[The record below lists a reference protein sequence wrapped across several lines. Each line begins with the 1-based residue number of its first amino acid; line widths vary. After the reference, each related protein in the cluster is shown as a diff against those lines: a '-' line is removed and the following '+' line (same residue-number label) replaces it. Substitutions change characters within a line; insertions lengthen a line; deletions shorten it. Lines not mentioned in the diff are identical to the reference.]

1 MGLGDRTVTS
11 TAIEPEPEDDEVSP
25 TPAGFLRR
33 YVFSTDHKVIGR
45 QFLFLGLAFLA
56 VGGVMAMLIRWQ
68 LARPGA
74 PVPVVGWLFFRG
86 AGGVISP
93 AAYTS
98 LFTMHGT
105 IMIFFAVT
113 PILIGGFGNFCVP
126 LLIGARDMAFPRLN
140 MASFWTMA
148 AATGVLI
155 SSFFVPLGAAQAG
168 WTAYATL
175 STAIGAPGVGQ
186 TLWVVAIYLNG
197 ASSVMGA
204 VNYITTVIRLRAPG
218 MTYFRMP
225 LTVWGFFLTSMLNA
239 LFVPVLAAAM
249 VLLFFDRVFGTQ
261 FFVAGSTI
269 RGGGD
274 PILYQHLFWLFGH
287 PEVYILIL
295 PAWGIV
301 TDLLSF
307 FARKPAFGY
316 RVTVWSLIAVVI
328 LSAVVYGHHMFTTGM
343 SPLLGESFMVL
354 TMIIS
359 VPTSLLFLNWLGT
372 LWRGAMRLTTPMLF
386 CVGLVFT
393 FGLGG
398 LTGLFLA
405 DIVADMYLHDSYF
418 VVGHFHLIMAAALLL
433 SSFAAVYF
441 WFPKMFGRMMSE
453 RLGKLHFWPTF
464 VSLNV
469 VFVGQLLIGYAGM
482 QRRLYDPFGVR
493 ISAAALALESAHLVR
508 GLPARGLAARV
519 RGQLLLEP
527 VSRAARRGEPLAGG
541 DARMDRPL
549 PAAPPQLRPHS
560 QGRPWPA
567 RARRPAGACGGQ
579 GLARPGRSHR
589 GGRMTAVTATRAGR
603 RETDGM
609 VGLTIFLGA
618 TAMLF
623 AAMLFAYAV
632 VRAQTLAW
640 PPPGTPPFPRGAAGA
655 VGVLLLAAS
664 LALRAGRTRTTLLL
678 GAAFLAAQAAL
689 WRHLVAA
696 HLGPGTG
703 ALGDVFV
710 ALTAFHAMH
719 VLGGLVAL
727 VATRGR
733 RLRPL
738 TLYWDFVLV
747 VWVVLYLSVCVL

>member
-1 MGLGDRTVTS
+1 MTGADAS
-11 TAIEPEPEDDEVSP
+11 SETARDDDVHP
-25 TPAGFLRR
+25 PPRGFLRR
-33 YVFSTDHKVIGR
+33 HVFSTDHKVIGK
-45 QFLFLGLAFLA
+45 QFLFLGLVFLA
-56 VGGVMAMLIRWQ
+56 IAGTMAMLIRWQ
-68 LARPGA
+68 LANPGR
-74 PVPVVGWLFFRG
+74 PVPLVGWLLFSG

-93 AAYTS
+93 AAYTA

-140 MASFWTMA
+140 LASFWTMA
-148 AATGVLI
+148 AATGMLVA
-155 SSFFVPLGAAQAG
+155 SFFVPLGPANTG

-204 VNYITTVIRLRAPG
+204 INYITTVIRLRAPG
-218 MTYFRMP
+218 MTYLRLP
-225 LTVWGFFLTSMLNA
+225 LTVWGFFLTSILNA

-261 FFVAGSTI
+261 FFIAGTTI
-269 RGGGD
+269 KGGGD

-301 TDLLSF
+301 SDLLAF

-316 RVTVWSLIAVVI
+316 RVTVYALCAIVV
-328 LSAVVYGHHMFTTGM
+328 LSAVVYGHHMFATGM

-372 LWRGAMRLTTPMLF
+372 LWRGAMRLQTPMLF
-386 CVGLVFT
+386 CLGLVFT
-393 FGLGG
+393 FGVGG

-464 VSLNV
+464 IALNL
-469 VFVGQLLIGYAGM
+469 VFGGQLFIGYAGM
-482 QRRLYDPFGVR
+482 QRRLYDPSVYEF
-493 ISAAALALESAHLVR
+493 
-508 GLPARGLAARV
+508 
-519 RGQLLLEP
+519 
-527 VSRAARRGEPLAGG
+527 
-541 DARMDRPL
+541 
-549 PAAPPQLRPHS
+549 
-560 QGRPWPA
+560 
-567 RARRPAGACGGQ
+567 
-579 GLARPGRSHR
+579 
-589 GGRMTAVTATRAGR
+589 
-603 RETDGM
+603 
-609 VGLTIFLGA
+609 
-618 TAMLF
+618 
-623 AAMLFAYAV
+623 
-632 VRAQTLAW
+632 
-640 PPPGTPPFPRGAAGA
+640 
-655 VGVLLLAAS
+655 
-664 LALRAGRTRTTLLL
+664 
-678 GAAFLAAQAAL
+678 
-689 WRHLVAA
+689 
-696 HLGPGTG
+696 
-703 ALGDVFV
+703 
-710 ALTAFHAMH
+710 
-719 VLGGLVAL
+719 
-727 VATRGR
+727 
-733 RLRPL
+733 LRPL
-738 TLYWDFVLV
+738 AWLQKGISHSAYLLGLAQLVFVVNFFWSLYRGRPAEPNPWQVGTLEWTLPSPPPHHNFDRIPTVVRGPHELAHPEAIARGKDWLAQDEVLAPV
-747 VWVVLYLSVCVL
+747 APPVGAAT